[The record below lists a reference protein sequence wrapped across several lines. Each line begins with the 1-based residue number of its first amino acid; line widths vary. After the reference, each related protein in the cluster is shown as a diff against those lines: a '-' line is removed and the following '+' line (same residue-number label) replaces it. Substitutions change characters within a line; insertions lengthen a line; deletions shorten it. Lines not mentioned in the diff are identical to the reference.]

1 MSGDDTFMREAS
13 LIASRNLTH
22 NVGAVS
28 VSFQDGH
35 LSLTY
40 YLRGAA
46 TEDDEEEREISAAEL
61 VAAFPQIRTCETF
74 FAKVEDQ
81 IDPPRNEQV
90 IWPPRP

>member
-1 MSGDDTFMREAS
+1 MGDDTLICEAG
-13 LIASRNLTH
+13 LIVSRNLTH
-22 NVGAVS
+22 NVGAAS

-46 TEDDEEEREISAAEL
+46 TEDDEGEREISAAEII
-61 VAAFPQIRTCETF
+61 AAFPEIRTCETF
-74 FAKVEDQ
+74 FAKVGDQ